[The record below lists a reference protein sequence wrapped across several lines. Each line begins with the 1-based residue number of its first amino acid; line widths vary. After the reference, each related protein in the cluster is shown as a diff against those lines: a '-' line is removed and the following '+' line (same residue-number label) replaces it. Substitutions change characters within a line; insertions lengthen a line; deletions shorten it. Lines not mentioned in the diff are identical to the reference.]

1 MPNVIAEA
9 ASEGVLL
16 LRLNRPEQRN
26 ALNIATR
33 KELAENLESAAEDP
47 KVRAVVLTG
56 DERAFAA
63 GADLREMAEVGPI
76 EMMERGVGK
85 IWDRIAAFPKPL
97 IAAVNGYALGGG
109 CELAMHCDIVIAGE
123 SAKFGQP
130 EVKVGILAGGGGT
143 QRLMRAVGKHK
154 AMLILMSGD
163 PVTAAEADAMG
174 LVSRVVPDDQVV
186 DHSVELAGKIA
197 RRAPIAVQATK
208 DVAVAG
214 QDMSLPA
221 ALKLERRALWVL
233 LASEDRKEGVD
244 AFFEGRAP
252 QFRGK

>member
-1 MPNVIAEA
+1 MIAEA